1 MIGKCK
7 ALGVGAGTED
17 PCLVITPARNVR
29 IDKLRGLAILL
40 MILDHVLCVIDPENI
55 ARYTLTRAAL
65 PIFMLISGYLLAN
78 RNPSLK
84 RYAQLVAASFCSLLI
99 VQHIPGMAKV
109 DVLFVIAI
117 VLTVWPIARR
127 YPIIALCIGAVQS
140 QTLGLWDGYEPGH
153 ILAIMCA
160 GALLN
165 QERSTTDRK
174 IATITASILPRA
186 FTTIGQAPLLFYLS
200 HLAIIRIAHIVIG
213 NTYY

>member
-1 MIGKCK
+1 M
-7 ALGVGAGTED
+7 
-17 PCLVITPARNVR
+17 TPARNVR

-40 MILDHVLCVIDPENI
+40 MILDHVLCVIDPENL

-117 VLTVWPIARR
+117 VLAVWPIARR
-127 YPIIALCIGAVQS
+127 VPITALCIGAVQS
-140 QTLGLWDGYEPGH
+140 QTFGLWDGYEPGY
-153 ILAIMCA
+153 LL
-160 GALLN
+160 ALLCTG
-165 QERSTTDRK
+165 QLLFQTRSRNDYL
-174 IATITASILPRA
+174 IASHVCRFMPRA
-186 FTTIGQAPLLFYLS
+186 IEILGRYPLSAYLAHLLIIANVIFT
-200 HLAIIRIAHIVIG
+200 
-213 NTYY
+213 